1 MRSLFRKL
9 IENATGLLPP
19 LRVSSPSYKRFI
31 VLTRSRTGSNL
42 LISYLDSHPNI
53 HAEGEIFQ
61 RLGGRSNKE
70 ILDRIFCSYPE
81 SIRAVGFKIFYY
93 HPLDDERKEVWNILR
108 NMRGLNIIH
117 LKRQNVLRT
126 LVSCKIAGEH
136 NVWTSHAETKK
147 LGIPDKQVEFTPN
160 ELSKG
165 FRQTLDWE
173 EEYASMFKGMPTLEV
188 MYENLVYGLEAE
200 YRKIMSFL
208 GVPFHFPHSSFERQ
222 NPERLQDLI
231 VNYGEMKEKFRDSK
245 WAGFFDEE

>member
-9 IENATGLLPP
+9 IENTAGLLRP
-19 LRVSSPSYKRFI
+19 LWVSPPSYTRFI

-61 RLGGRSNKE
+61 RLDGRVNE
-70 ILDRIFCSYPE
+70 DILNRIFCSYPE
-81 SIRAVGFKIFYY
+81 SVRAVGFKIFYY

-108 NMRGLNIIH
+108 NVRGLHIIH

-126 LVSCKIAGEH
+126 LVSCKIAGER
-136 NVWTSHAETKK
+136 NVWTSHKETATPA
-147 LGIPDKQVEFTPN
+147 ISEKQVEFTSA

-165 FRQTLDWE
+165 FCQTRDWE
-173 EEYASMFKGMPTLEV
+173 TEYASMFKGMPTLEV
-188 MYENLVYGLEAE
+188 TYENIVSGLEAE
-200 YRKIMSFL
+200 YRKITNFL

-222 NPERLQDLI
+222 NPERLQELI
-231 VNYGEMKEKFRDSK
+231 VNYGEMKEKFKDSK
-245 WAGFFDEE
+245 WAVFFDE